1 MHEGGVFFF
10 FFEGAFF
17 QAKCLVVAQTQGYH
31 LVCIWSVVVKFH
43 GGGVVLKRKLCVRLW
58 IC

>member
-1 MHEGGVFFF
+1 MVF

-17 QAKCLVVAQTQGYH
+17 QPKCLVVAQTQGYH

-43 GGGVVLKRKLCVRLW
+43 GGGVVLKRMLSVRL
-58 IC
+58 